1 MKSILVG
8 IDGSERG
15 ERALQWAARHANR
28 ESARLTLLAVV
39 DTQFIR
45 EAGASDE
52 SVRTAVQQVLDDA
65 AKGVA
70 EKYPFVTCETR
81 AINGKV
87 VDTLVDVADEHD
99 MIVLGTHHGRSIGKT
114 IGGATGLRVA
124 ISTKVPTVVVPAD
137 WDPEDEGSG
146 IAVAVGPGP
155 DDGSDDAV
163 MFGVEHALEMKV
175 PLKLVSAW
183 GLPAYLSRPAK
194 AMGGELYSVG
204 ETFQAALDRRVEAL
218 TRKYPE
224 LEVTGQA
231 VEGPSPTRVL
241 LEYSKDCAMLVMGT
255 HSRSALGRTVFGSVT
270 HSVLLNLTAPTVVVP
285 QQNITRQD

>member
-15 ERALQWAARHANR
+15 ERALEWGARQANL
-28 ESARLTLLAVV
+28 ESARLTLLTVV

-52 SVRTAVQQVLDDA
+52 SVRNAVQATLDA
-65 AKGVA
+65 ATKAVA

-99 MIVLGTHHGRSIGKT
+99 MIVVGTHHGRSIGKT

-124 ISTKVPTVVVPAD
+124 ISTKVPAVVVPTD
-137 WDPEDEGSG
+137 WNPDEEGSG
-146 IAVAVGPGP
+146 IAVAVGP
-155 DDGSDDAV
+155 DDASDDAV
-163 MFGVEHALEMKV
+163 QFGVERALELGV

-183 GLPAYLSRPAK
+183 GLPPYLTRPAEI
-194 AMGGELYSVG
+194 MGGGLQPVG
-204 ETFQAALDRRVEAL
+204 ESFQHQLDVRVAALREQ
-218 TRKYPE
+218 YPD
-224 LEVTGQA
+224 LDVTGQA

-241 LEYSKDCAMLVMGT
+241 LDYSKDCALLVMGT
-255 HSRSALGRTVFGSVT
+255 HSRTALGRTVFGSVT

-285 QQNITRQD
+285 KR

>member
-15 ERALQWAARHANR
+15 ERALEWAARHANR
-28 ESARLTLLAVV
+28 ESARLTLLTVV
-39 DTQFIR
+39 DTQFMR
-45 EAGASDE
+45 DSGANED
-52 SVRTAVQQVLDDA
+52 SVYEAVQQVLDEA
-65 AKGVA
+65 AKTVA

-87 VDTLVDVADEHD
+87 VDTLVDIADEHD

-114 IGGATGLRVA
+114 IGGAKGLRVA

-137 WDPEDEGSG
+137 WSADQEGSG
-146 IAVAVGPGP
+146 IAIAVGPGP

-163 MFGVEHALEMKV
+163 MFGVEHALAMKTS
-175 PLKLVSAW
+175 LKLVSAW
-183 GLPAYLSRPAK
+183 GLPAFLSRPAK

-204 ETFQAALDRRVEAL
+204 ETFQAALDRRVESL
-218 TRKYPE
+218 KRNYPE
-224 LEVTGQA
+224 LDVMGQA
-231 VEGPSPTRVL
+231 MEGPSPTKVL
-241 LEYSKDCAMLVMGT
+241 LEYSQDCAMLVMGT

-285 QQNITRQD
+285 QRNINQ